1 MSLRFEIK
9 VGKDHGQAKATW
21 DIQADGSDTEL
32 IANFVLTVEGK
43 KVDTQCSG
51 GNKACNGA
59 AFVQLAHPTKD
70 CPVTFVIMTNG
81 PETKEGNDVLRGDHV
96 FDDVEFS

>member
-1 MSLRFEIK
+1 LSLRFEIK

-43 KVDTQCSG
+43 KVDTQC
-51 GNKACNGA
+51 
-59 AFVQLAHPTKD
+59 
-70 CPVTFVIMTNG
+70 
-81 PETKEGNDVLRGDHV
+81 
-96 FDDVEFS
+96 